1 MALYEHVFIYRQD
14 LTTLQT
20 EDLIKQYSDILK
32 DNGGKVIGHEYW
44 GLRTLAYK
52 INKNRYQSII
62 LKRFER
68 LLGFQAINIVHQN
81 IHGWKYA
88 YNKSKTPL
96 DFIWNKNKKLGI
108 CGDWFVGS
116 KAEDAWISAN
126 DLYNS
131 IETKKPSI
139 RKY

>member
-1 MALYEHVFIYRQD
+1 M
-14 LTTLQT
+14 
-20 EDLIKQYSDILK
+20 
-32 DNGGKVIGHEYW
+32 
-44 GLRTLAYK
+44 YK

-68 LLGFQAINIVHQN
+68 LLGFQARNIVHQN

-108 CGDWFVGS
+108 CGDWFKGPY
-116 KAEDAWISAN
+116 AEDAWLSSN
-126 DLYNS
+126 LLYKE
-131 IETKKPSI
+131 IKKNPLTNK
-139 RKY
+139 RV